1 MAGPNASLTH
11 CLALAQQAMEQ
22 DGDALSRT
30 LTELQCALLALDGER
45 DARGNAAHNPHPLSQ
60 ASATEPVITMDLTG
74 YVTGWNHSAEQL
86 FGYTQVEALGR
97 HILFLQAEDDT
108 TTVLPQLSPGQ
119 GPTYMKVRRRRK
131 NGEVFWTGISL
142 SLICDDQGHPVAIA
156 GHLSEIPE
164 GLSSHDKMRLHARII
179 EETDQCIMITDAE
192 DIIVSVNA
200 AFTRVTGYSAAEAIG
215 RTPDLLRSGAHDES
229 FRRLVRAAMHGAGP
243 WHGEIIGQRKDGT
256 LFPQSVTIDAVRD
269 DAGNVTHAFSMFT
282 DISGDKQA
290 AEQIERLVNYD
301 NLTGLPNGRLLNQL
315 VGQAIATSARHQ
327 GYGGLIVVDLNRFTA
342 INEGLGHGVGDAVL
356 CEVAK
361 RFRSVL
367 RDADVLSR
375 TGSDE
380 FVVALFDIQKREH
393 CGTVA
398 EKLLATLRLPF
409 EVDANDI
416 YVSACAGIAVYPEDA
431 LNAPTLLRL
440 ADVTMKRCRQQ
451 GECNYLFYSPEM
463 NERAKEH
470 IKLESDLRRALNAN
484 GADLPQLA
492 LHYQPK
498 VSLRNGRIV
507 GAEALLRWAHPEH
520 GPISPVRF
528 IPLAEETGL
537 ILELG
542 AWVLEEACR
551 QISHWKTAGLTPPP
565 IAVNLSARQFDRDL
579 PLRMQQVLEH
589 HGVGADEL
597 KLEITESLLMGGTDV
612 MLVMNELVAMGFAL
626 ALDDF
631 GTGFSSLS
639 YLRRYPIST
648 LKIDRS
654 FVVGV
659 PHEENDCA
667 IARAIVTMGQQL
679 HQEIVAEGVETPEQM
694 HFLRELGCDQL
705 QGYLFSAPLGP
716 PWSWRQPRRC
726 GLAWR
731 NLSARPG
738 LEVPETWAV
747 RRPAGS

>member
-1 MAGPNASLTH
+1 MPASNDTLSR
-11 CLALAQQAMEQ
+11 CLALARQAMEQ
-22 DGDALSRT
+22 EGDTLSRT
-30 LTELQCALLALDGER
+30 LAELQCALLAIEGAESSEGTGTQL
-45 DARGNAAHNPHPLSQ
+45 A
-60 ASATEPVITMDLTG
+60 EPVIGMDLTG
-74 YVTGWNHSAEQL
+74 YVTTWSQGAARLLGQTEQ
-86 FGYTQVEALGR
+86 EALGR
-97 HILFLQAEDDT
+97 HILFLDTGEDEVT
-108 TTVLPQLSPGQ
+108 RVFPELSPEQ
-119 GPTYMKVRRRRK
+119 GSAWIKVRRRDK
-131 NGEVFWTGISL
+131 NGDLTWVGISL
-142 SLICDDQGHPVAIA
+142 SLICDDDKRPTGIV
-156 GHLSEIPE
+156 GHLSEIRDA
-164 GLSSHDKMRLHARII
+164 LSSHDKMRLHARII

-200 AFTRVTGYSAAEAIG
+200 AFTRVTGYGAAEAIG

-269 DAGNVTHAFSMFT
+269 DTGKVTHAFSMFT

-301 NLTGLPNGRLLNQL
+301 NLTGLPNVRLLNQL
-315 VGQAIATSARHQ
+315 VGQAIATSMRHR
-327 GYGGLIVVDLNRFTA
+327 GHGGLIVVDLNRFTA
-342 INEGLGHGVGDAVL
+342 INEGLGHGTGDAVL
-356 CEVAK
+356 CEVAR

-375 TGSDE
+375 TGGDE

-393 CGTVA
+393 CGIVA
-398 EKLLATLRLPF
+398 EKLLATLQDPF
-409 EVDANDI
+409 TVDGNEI
-416 YVSACAGIAVYPEDA
+416 YISACAGIAVYPEDA
-431 LNAPTLLRL
+431 GNAPVLLRL

-451 GECNYLFYSPEM
+451 TEGGYLFYSPEM

-470 IKLESDLRRALNAN
+470 IKLENDLRRALNVN
-484 GADLPQLA
+484 GNDLPQLA

-498 VSLRNGRIV
+498 VSLRNGRVV
-507 GAEALLRWAHPEH
+507 GAEALLRWAHPEQ

-542 AWVLEEACR
+542 AWVLDEACG
-551 QISHWKTAGLTPPP
+551 QIRRWKAAGIEPPP
-565 IAVNLSARQFDRDL
+565 VAVNLSARQFDREL
-579 PLRMQQVLEH
+579 PQRMQRVLNR
-589 HGVGADEL
+589 HGLSAEEL

-654 FVVGV
+654 FVIGV

-679 HQEIVAEGVETPEQM
+679 HQEIVAEGVENAEQM

-705 QGYLFSAPLGP
+705 QGYLFSPPLGP
-716 PWSWRQPRRC
+716 DEFAVLVKEDRRLNM
-726 GLAWR
+726 GREAAHTR
-731 NLSARPG
+731 SA
-738 LEVPETWAV
+738 
-747 RRPAGS
+747 

>member
-1 MAGPNASLTH
+1 MSGSNTSLTR
-11 CLALAQQAMEQ
+11 CLTLAQLAMEQ

-30 LTELQCALLALDGER
+30 LAELQCALLALDGER
-45 DARGNAAHNPHPLSQ
+45 DPPAHTTPSPHPLSQ
-60 ASATEPVITMDLTG
+60 AGATQPVITMDLTG
-74 YVTGWNHSAEQL
+74 YVTGWNRSAEQL
-86 FGYTQVEALGR
+86 FGYTQAEALGQ
-97 HILFLQAEDDT
+97 HILFLHADNDT
-108 TTVLPQLSPGQ
+108 TPVLPELSPGQ
-119 GPTYMKVRRRRK
+119 GPAYMKVRRRKK

-142 SLICDDQGHPVAIA
+142 SLICDDQGQPVAIA
-156 GHLSEIPE
+156 GHLSELPE

-301 NLTGLPNGRLLNQL
+301 NLTGLPNARLLNQL

-327 GYGGLIVVDLNRFTA
+327 GHGGLIVVDLNRFTA
-342 INEGLGHGVGDAVL
+342 INEGLGHGIGDAVL
-356 CEVAK
+356 CEVAR

-393 CGTVA
+393 CGIVA
-398 EKLLATLRLPF
+398 EKLLATLQTPF
-409 EVDANDI
+409 VVDANDI
-416 YVSACAGIAVYPEDA
+416 YVSACAGIAVYPEDGI
-431 LNAPTLLRL
+431 NAPTLLRL

-451 GECNYLFYSPEM
+451 GECTYLFYSPEM

-484 GADLPQLA
+484 GADVPQLA

-498 VSLRNGRIV
+498 VSLRSGRIV
-507 GAEALLRWAHPEH
+507 GAEALLRWAHPEQ

-551 QISHWKTAGLTPPP
+551 QISRWKAAGVPPPP

-579 PLRMQQVLEH
+579 PRRMQEVLER

-654 FVVGV
+654 FVIGV

-679 HQEIVAEGVETPEQM
+679 HQEIVAEGVETLEQM
-694 HFLRELGCDQL
+694 HFLRDLGCDQL
-705 QGYLFSAPLGP
+705 QGYLFSAPLG
-716 PWSWRQPRRC
+716 
-726 GLAWR
+726 ADEF
-731 NLSARPG
+731 SALVQEDKRLNMARTPIRDR
-738 LEVPETWAV
+738 VA
-747 RRPAGS
+747 